1 MFIHKLAL
9 IAQAP
14 SEAPEEVRPSVG
26 GGMGCG
32 GACQMQTQ
40 RGGSFC
46 TGKLSISWAYLRAG
60 IWFEIFR

>member
-9 IAQAP
+9 FAQAR

-32 GACQMQTQ
+32 GACQMRTQ
-40 RGGSFC
+40 RGGAAFAQKS
-46 TGKLSISWAYLRAG
+46 
-60 IWFEIFR
+60 

>member
-9 IAQAP
+9 FAQAG

-32 GACQMQTQ
+32 GAGQMRTQ
-40 RGGSFC
+40 RGGGFC
-46 TGKLSISWAYLRAG
+46 TEKLSISWAHLRG
-60 IWFEIFR
+60 GDLV